1 MVPYRLLQG
10 FEVFNGLTDDELKLV
25 ANLGREE
32 SFEEDQVIFSE
43 ESPAE
48 TFYCVLE
55 GRVAIRFRLLTRPIT
70 RETTIDTVRKGEV
83 FGWSALVRPYRLT
96 ASAICAE
103 RTRCITFSG
112 AELRQLFQENCHIGY
127 VVMENLA
134 EVIASRLRDVRL
146 QLIREVGLSLIHG
159 W

>member
-25 ANLGREE
+25 ANMGREE
-32 SFEEDQVIFSE
+32 AFDEEALIFAE
-43 ESPAE
+43 DTQAE

-55 GRVAIRFRLLTRPIT
+55 GRVALRFRLLTRPMT
-70 RETTIDTVRKGEV
+70 KETTIDTVRKGEV
-83 FGWSALVRPYRLT
+83 FGWSALVRPHRLT

-103 RTRCITFSG
+103 KARCITFSG
-112 AELRQLFQENCHIGY
+112 KELQQLFQENCHIGY
-127 VVMENLA
+127 VVLENLA
-134 EVIASRLRDVRL
+134 EVIATRLRDVRL
-146 QLIREVGLSLIHG
+146 QLIREVGQSIIHG